1 MKTLDEIVRGYWSK
15 NKWSTSVK
23 LECPHCRLKDYPT
36 IEMNKKN
43 TGIKATCSS
52 CGSYIKFIGH
62 DKIVWGG
69 VK

>member
-1 MKTLDEIVRGYWSK
+1 MKTLEEIVRGYWNK
-15 NKWSTSVK
+15 NNWSANIT
-23 LECPHCRLKDYPT
+23 LECPHCRLKDYPI

-43 TGIKATCSS
+43 TGIKATCKS

-62 DKIVWGG
+62 DSIVWGG